1 MSWVIRAFLGN
12 TQKPR
17 VSLGIVRG
25 RPEQKK
31 CEGRLSVESRVWKTR
46 GVLPYKG
53 LASDAT
59 TCCESQNM
67 KPSLFLHVMW
77 DVRWNMMQST
87 PLPLRSAQLAGAWE
101 DKNLGWVDG
110 HWRDRKHRHVYS
122 SCLVSK
128 RFRLKPGTMKACG
141 SHDRKLDIAKLQSKA
156 CWVSRVQLS
165 SWISAWN

>member
-31 CEGRLSVESRVWKTR
+31 CEGKLSVESRVWKTR

-53 LASDAT
+53 LRCLHCLLAFDAT

-67 KPSLFLHVMW
+67 KPSPFFTCHVRCEMEY
-77 DVRWNMMQST
+77 DAIDTLAVALST
-87 PLPLRSAQLAGAWE
+87 ARGS
-101 DKNLGWVDG
+101 LG
-110 HWRDRKHRHVYS
+110 R
-122 SCLVSK
+122 
-128 RFRLKPGTMKACG
+128 
-141 SHDRKLDIAKLQSKA
+141 
-156 CWVSRVQLS
+156 
-165 SWISAWN
+165 